1 MGVLSKDAGETGAVK
16 CWGHR
21 SGEEVARK
29 ARGDVMKETGF
40 IGVNE
45 ADREIG
51 KKVVDFVSSISYGE
65 IAN

>member
-1 MGVLSKDAGETGAVK
+1 MGILSKDAGETGAVK
-16 CWGHR
+16 CWGHG
-21 SGEEVARK
+21 SGEEVAQK
-29 ARGDVMKETGF
+29 AGGDVMKEIGF

-45 ADREIG
+45 ADRDIG